1 MQLELRRAK
10 ETQIHPT
17 EELTPQAT
25 LTLSFCMVI
34 DISMYRVE
42 NSTYQIDK
50 SMWKIET
57 YRIDNST
64 WKIETYRIDKSMLKI
79 DILCIE

>member
-1 MQLELRRAK
+1 
-10 ETQIHPT
+10 
-17 EELTPQAT
+17 
-25 LTLSFCMVI
+25 MVI
-34 DISMYRVE
+34 YISMYRVE
-42 NSTYQIDK
+42 NSINQIDK

-57 YRIDNST
+57 YRIDKSM